1 MLLSTL
7 LTHEEMPVSIAL
19 NKEDKKV
26 FAKATL
32 YLGSHRAA
40 ATNYSARLLPP
51 VRTRHHNG
59 IGEEVQEAE
68 VGRPA
73 DASSNW
79 RERKSALH
87 CSVQRRSRSAKR
99 SSSEGGG
106 VGASV
111 GGLTFG

>member
-1 MLLSTL
+1 
-7 LTHEEMPVSIAL
+7 MPVSIAL

-68 VGRPA
+68 VGWA
-73 DASSNW
+73 AEHGGIG
-79 RERKSALH
+79 RERN
-87 CSVQRRSRSAKR
+87 
-99 SSSEGGG
+99 
-106 VGASV
+106 
-111 GGLTFG
+111 

>member
-79 RERKSALH
+79 RERK
-87 CSVQRRSRSAKR
+87 
-99 SSSEGGG
+99 
-106 VGASV
+106 
-111 GGLTFG
+111 

>member
-51 VRTRHHNG
+51 VRTRSFNG
-59 IGEEVQEAE
+59 FKAQGEEGE
-68 VGRPA
+68 VGWA
-73 DASSNW
+73 AEHSSNW
-79 RERKSALH
+79 RERK
-87 CSVQRRSRSAKR
+87 
-99 SSSEGGG
+99 
-106 VGASV
+106 
-111 GGLTFG
+111 